1 MQRLWLTPQFQYP
14 FTLAHLT
21 SCWPSRCFSDATFV
35 HFPSQLFLKFFYHLG
50 LATTLADPPLTPLP
64 LALAHLTLN
73 VESSRCFSDAT
84 FVHFTSQLF
93 LKFFG
98 HLGLATTLADPPLT
112 PLPLALGHSLSCWA
126 RLASTSLSK
135 FIGFPIFSLNPKP
148 YSLKRFSHNFYS
160 SILEIPFTEWQ
171 DLDQDEKN
179 MRLRRN
185 KKRRKK

>member
-1 MQRLWLTPQFQYP
+1 MQLLNIFLLSFFSSFSVIWGLLRLWLT
-14 FTLAHLT
+14 
-21 SCWPSRCFSDATFV
+21 
-35 HFPSQLFLKFFYHLG
+35 
-50 LATTLADPPLTPLP
+50 PPLTPLP